1 MTLQDKDQFD
11 PERPAVADD
20 IRQTLGQLED
30 AVIVEILGASPTLRD
45 LADAALWHRGDGDLI
60 AREQRAM
67 SARAEVIIDILA
79 REDEEGLD
87 ERQPS

>member
-1 MTLQDKDQFD
+1 MTLEDKDPFD

-20 IRQTLGQLED
+20 VRHTLGRLED

-60 AREQRAM
+60 AREHRAM

-79 REDEEGLD
+79 RDVEEDLGD
-87 ERQPS
+87 RPPS

>member
-20 IRQTLGQLED
+20 VRQTLGQLED
-30 AVIVEILGASPTLRD
+30 ALIVEILDASPTLRD

-60 AREQRAM
+60 AREHRAM

-79 REDEEGLD
+79 REAEEGFD
-87 ERQPS
+87 ERPPS